1 MQLEKLEQELETK
14 TLRPIYA
21 FYGEEQ
27 YLLENCVNKIKKIFG
42 QIIDG
47 INYVVLDENSVS
59 NVISELETPSFG
71 YEKKLIILKKT
82 GILKKE
88 AKTKKTN
95 ISFLQEDLQNY
106 IETNINQI
114 KDTVILLIIDENAD
128 KIKLLETVEKHGA
141 ICNFEKLKPIS
152 IIKRLKKITA
162 LYKVNID
169 EKTLNKLIEVSG
181 TSMQVLINEIRKLI
195 EYVGDGGTIT
205 TKDVETLATPAIDSV
220 VFDLINY
227 LGNKNINKSLETLH
241 DLLYLKEPIQMILIM
256 LYRNFKKIYLVKL
269 AQNSGINVA
278 NVLELKPNQMFLIN
292 KYKTQAKYFSE
303 KQLRIFL
310 NHLIE
315 LDERSKVG
323 NIDLE
328 IGLEAVLC
336 NFAGKEEKSCYIQ
349 TYT

>member
-14 TLRPIYA
+14 TLKPVYA
-21 FYGEEQ
+21 LYGEET

-47 INYVVLDENSVS
+47 INYIILDENSGL
-59 NVISELETPSFG
+59 NVISEIETPSFG

-95 ISFLQEDLQNY
+95 ISSLQEELKNY
-106 IETNINQI
+106 IEKNIEQI
-114 KDTVILLIIDENAD
+114 KDTVILLIIEEDAD
-128 KIKLLETVEKHGA
+128 KTKLLELIEKLGCT
-141 ICNFEKLKPIS
+141 CNFEKLKPIS
-152 IIKRLKKITA
+152 IIKRLKKITT
-162 LYKVNID
+162 LYKVNVD

-195 EYVGDGGTIT
+195 EYVGEEGTIT
-205 TKDVETLATPAIDSV
+205 EKDVELLATPATDSV

-269 AQNSGINVA
+269 AQNSGINVE

-303 KQLRIFL
+303 EQLNTFL

-315 LDERSKVG
+315 LDEKSKVG

-336 NFAGKEEKSCYIQ
+336 NFAGVE
-349 TYT
+349 TT